1 MSRFQK
7 IPEFS
12 GSQKYGKKR
21 RIRESGKLGNLLC
34 ITDPRNQDLRF
45 NEKPPKRQQWG
56 KLAFRETYNLFVP
69 KKHSLL
75 LSKDMILENK
85 LEYNLLIYVNNVII
99 TISPVLKK
107 TKRLICPLNLICQMF
122 MKYL

>member
-1 MSRFQK
+1 MARKVTDNSWT
-7 IPEFS
+7 IHH
-12 GSQKYGKKR
+12 SQKYGKKR

-75 LSKDMILENK
+75 
-85 LEYNLLIYVNNVII
+85 
-99 TISPVLKK
+99 SPINIKIV
-107 TKRLICPLNLICQMF
+107 F
-122 MKYL
+122 YW